1 MQWIDVWMRPR
12 RLRSDDAR
20 GAFERNGGGA

>member
-12 RLRSDDAR
+12 RLRSDAR